1 MNLLVV
7 EHQASGPGVD
17 IPTLITAMAA
27 AITAV
32 VAAGAVLVE
41 GRRVRRQL
49 GIENMWRL
57 IDTWDSSEF
66 RARRAEAAALLLETF
81 PRRPSRTH
89 DVPYAVLD
97 LLNMFELLGYLVVRS
112 KTLPLEDAW
121 INFSAPAVQ
130 WWHVCRPI
138 VETFQADDPT
148 VYEDY
153 AKLADEFMAEDAK
166 RLEANRE
173 ARLPSDDDLRGFLRA
188 ERELVEALPLWR
200 SWLVRIA
207 QRRAT

>member
-1 MNLLVV
+1 M
-7 EHQASGPGVD
+7 
-17 IPTLITAMAA
+17 
-27 AITAV
+27 
-32 VAAGAVLVE
+32 
-41 GRRVRRQL
+41 
-49 GIENMWRL
+49 
-57 IDTWDSSEF
+57 
-66 RARRAEAAALLLETF
+66 
-81 PRRPSRTH
+81 
-89 DVPYAVLD
+89 PYAVLD

-173 ARLPSDDDLRGFLRA
+173 DRLPSNDDLRGFLRA
-188 ERELVEALPLWR
+188 EGELIEALPPWR

>member
-1 MNLLVV
+1 MTAETNL
-7 EHQASGPGVD
+7 
-17 IPTLITAMAA
+17 PTLITAVAA
-27 AITAV
+27 VAAAV
-32 VAAGAVLVE
+32 VAAGAVFFE

-57 IDTWDSSEF
+57 IETWDSPEF
-66 RARRAEAAALLLETF
+66 RARRAEAASLLSESF
-81 PRRPSRTH
+81 PRRPQQLH

-138 VETFQADDPT
+138 IEIFQADDAT

-153 AKLADEFMAEDAK
+153 AELAKRFIEEDAR
-166 RLEANRE
+166 RLGRSQEE
-173 ARLPSDDDLRGFLRA
+173 LLPSDDDLRSFLLS
-188 ERELVEALPLWR
+188 EVELVEALPPWR
-200 SWLVRIA
+200 SWLIKIA
-207 QRRAT
+207 RKRVT

>member
-1 MNLLVV
+1 MAAEPNL
-7 EHQASGPGVD
+7 
-17 IPTLITAMAA
+17 PTLITAVAA
-27 AITAV
+27 VVAAV
-32 VAAGAVLVE
+32 VAAGAVFFE

-57 IDTWDSSEF
+57 IETWDSPEF
-66 RARRAEAAALLLETF
+66 RARRAEAASLLSESF
-81 PRRPSRTH
+81 PRRPRRLH
-89 DVPYAVLD
+89 EVPYAVLD

-138 VETFQADDPT
+138 VEIFQADDAT

-153 AKLADEFMAEDAK
+153 AELAKRFIAEDAR
-166 RLEANRE
+166 RLGRNQEE
-173 ARLPSDDDLRGFLRA
+173 LLPSDDDLRSFLLS
-188 ERELVEALPLWR
+188 EVELVEALPPWR
-200 SWLVRIA
+200 SWLIKIA
-207 QRRAT
+207 RKRVT

>member
-1 MNLLVV
+1 MGLLVGDQQV
-7 EHQASGPGVD
+7 SAAGTNL
-17 IPTLITAMAA
+17 PTLITAVAA
-27 AITAV
+27 LFAAV
-32 VAAGAVLVE
+32 VAAGAVFFE

-57 IDTWDSSEF
+57 IETWDSPEF
-66 RARRAEAAALLLETF
+66 RARRAEAASLLLETF
-81 PRRPSRTH
+81 PRRPTQLH
-89 DVPYAVLD
+89 VVPYAVLD

-138 VETFQADDPT
+138 VEIFQADDAT

-153 AKLADEFMAEDAK
+153 TVLADKFIAEDARRLDK
-166 RLEANRE
+166 RRE
-173 ARLPSDDDLRGFLRA
+173 ELLPSDDDLGSFLRS
-188 ERELVEALPLWR
+188 EVDLVEALPFWR
-200 SWLVRIA
+200 SWLIRIA
-207 QRRAT
+207 RKRVT

>member
-1 MNLLVV
+1 MGLLLV
-7 EHQASGPGVD
+7 EQQASAGTD
-17 IPTLITAMAA
+17 LPTLITASAA
-27 AITAV
+27 ALTAI
-32 VAAGAVLVE
+32 VAAIAVRVE
-41 GRRVRRQL
+41 GKRIRRQM

-57 IDTWDSSEF
+57 IDTWDSHEF
-66 RARRAEAAALLLETF
+66 RAHRTEAASFLLETF
-81 PRRPSRTH
+81 PQRPARTH

-138 VETFQADDPT
+138 VELFQAEDVT

-153 AKLADEFMAEDAK
+153 TKLADRFMEEDAR
-166 RLEANRE
+166 RLKVNRE
-173 ARLPSDDDLRGFLRA
+173 DRVPSNDDLRDFLGSEKA
-188 ERELVEALPLWR
+188 LVEALPPWK
-200 SWLVRIA
+200 SWLVRIV
-207 QRRAT
+207 RKRAT

>member
-1 MNLLVV
+1 MTAETNL
-7 EHQASGPGVD
+7 
-17 IPTLITAMAA
+17 PTLITAVAA
-27 AITAV
+27 VVAAV
-32 VAAGAVLVE
+32 VAAGAVFFE

-57 IDTWDSSEF
+57 IETWDSPEF
-66 RARRAEAAALLLETF
+66 RARRAEAASLLSESF
-81 PRRPSRTH
+81 PRRPQQLH

-138 VETFQADDPT
+138 IEIFQADDAT

-153 AKLADEFMAEDAK
+153 AELAKRFIEEDAR
-166 RLEANRE
+166 RLGRNQEE
-173 ARLPSDDDLRGFLRA
+173 LLPSDDDLRSFLLS
-188 ERELVEALPLWR
+188 EVELVEALPPWR
-200 SWLVRIA
+200 SWLIKIA
-207 QRRAT
+207 RKRVT

>member
-1 MNLLVV
+1 MSAAGTNL
-7 EHQASGPGVD
+7 
-17 IPTLITAMAA
+17 PTLITAVAA
-27 AITAV
+27 VLAAV
-32 VAAGAVLVE
+32 VAAGAVFFE
-41 GRRVRRQL
+41 ARRVRRQL

-57 IDTWDSSEF
+57 IDTWDSPEF
-66 RARRAEAAALLLETF
+66 RARRAEAASLLLETF
-81 PRRPSRTH
+81 PSRPHQLH

-138 VETFQADDPT
+138 VEIFQADDET

-153 AKLADEFMAEDAK
+153 TKLTDKFIAEDARRLDTK
-166 RLEANRE
+166 REELV
-173 ARLPSDDDLRGFLRA
+173 PSDDDLSSFLRS
-188 ERELVEALPLWR
+188 EMELIEALPPWR
-200 SWLVRIA
+200 SWLIKIA
-207 QRRAT
+207 RRRVT

>member
-1 MNLLVV
+1 MTAETNL
-7 EHQASGPGVD
+7 
-17 IPTLITAMAA
+17 PTLITAVAA
-27 AITAV
+27 VVAAV
-32 VAAGAVLVE
+32 VAAGAVFFE

-57 IDTWDSSEF
+57 IETWDSPEF
-66 RARRAEAAALLLETF
+66 RARRAEAASLLSESF
-81 PRRPSRTH
+81 PRRPQQLH

-138 VETFQADDPT
+138 IEIFQADDAT

-153 AKLADEFMAEDAK
+153 AELAKRFIEEDAR
-166 RLEANRE
+166 RLGRSQEE
-173 ARLPSDDDLRGFLRA
+173 LLPSDDDLRSFLLS
-188 ERELVEALPLWR
+188 EVELVEALPPWR
-200 SWLVRIA
+200 SWLIKIA
-207 QRRAT
+207 RKRVT